1 MIHSHALYRSLRSL
15 LMALS
20 VILLG
25 SAALAQD
32 AIDAPAQL
40 RQAEADI
47 RLIGRQAEAKS
58 SDADRAVLRARI
70 STTRQSALAATEQ
83 LSSQLA
89 AVDARIAELG
99 PKVAATG
106 EAPEVATQRM
116 SLAAERLSIDAMV
129 KRARLLDLEAEQL
142 AASMQ
147 RQDAEQFSARMSRR
161 VASPL
166 LPSFWA
172 AVLRSFDADVAR
184 IKRFFAEAEPEA
196 GRATIAGGYAIAALC
211 LVVALLLIGPA
222 RRFGLRLGQRYL
234 ISDAPGNRLRRS
246 AYALWAVLVRT
257 LAPLLAAVLLVIGA
271 GAANLLP
278 TNWNG
283 LLQAFVST
291 TGFCALVAALF
302 GAVLM
307 RSQPSWRIAP
317 ISDEVASRLRPLTL
331 ILVGITFVTSML
343 EAFNTAVGASTAA
356 LGASQA
362 VEAAVSLLLIGGAL
376 VAFGRLRA
384 SEADR
389 EEGVVSHPGL
399 SALALLLW
407 IVVLAAGLGLAIG
420 YVEFAR
426 FLVNMIVWAGVVAAS
441 TYLLMNAFDDG
452 VTAVFN
458 REGRLGQ
465 TLVRGVGVR
474 GSAIDQFGVLL
485 SGTLRLILALISFV
499 ILIAPFG
506 AGSGI
511 VSTVETIAS
520 ISDGISVGGVM
531 ISPGTIIRGVLVL
544 LVGLAL
550 VRGFIGWLERRY
562 LPATDLDGSGRNS
575 VSLIAR
581 YVGIALAA
589 IWALASL
596 GIGVERIALLLSA
609 LSVGIGF
616 GLQAITQNFVSG
628 LILLAERPIKIGD
641 LIKVGNDEG
650 DVKRINV
657 RSTELTLA
665 DHSTLIIP
673 NSELITKPVL
683 NKTLASPLG
692 RVQIQFAVPIEAD
705 AAAVE
710 RILRDAYAAEGAI
723 LGDPAP
729 SVFIDSIADG
739 KMVFNS
745 FAHVTG
751 PRAVYS
757 ARSAVLKTL
766 LGRLREEKIEIGTA
780 PQRLELVQPSEEP
793 GGRPAHPDEALR
805 RT

>member
-1 MIHSHALYRSLRSL
+1 MIHSRTFHSILCAL
-15 LMALS
+15 MTA
-20 VILLG
+20 LG
-25 SAALAQD
+25 SVAVAQGSVD
-32 AIDAPAQL
+32 ASHQL

-47 RLIGRQAEAKS
+47 RIIGREAETEKG
-58 SDADRAVLRARI
+58 DADRAVLRARV

-99 PKVAATG
+99 PKTGTG
-106 EAPEVATQRM
+106 EAPEVARQRA
-116 SLAAERLSIDAMV
+116 SLAAERLGIDAMV

-166 LPSFWA
+166 SPGFWSS
-172 AVLRSFDADVAR
+172 VLRSFDADVAR
-184 IKRFFAEAEPEA
+184 IKRFFAEGNPKA
-196 GRATIAGGYAIAALC
+196 GRTAIAGEQLLAVLC
-211 LVVALLLIGPA
+211 LVVALLLIVPV
-222 RRFGLRLGQRYL
+222 RRVALRLGQRYL
-234 ISDAPGNRLRRS
+234 ISDTPGNRLRRS
-246 AYALWAVLVRT
+246 AYALWAVLVRS
-257 LAPLLAAVLLVIGA
+257 LVPFLAALLLVVAVGVA
-271 GAANLLP
+271 HLLP
-278 TNWNG
+278 ANWKG
-283 LLQAFVST
+283 LLEAFVST

-317 ISDEVASRLRPLTL
+317 ISDEVANRLRPLTL
-331 ILVGITFVTSML
+331 ILVGITFVTSMI
-343 EAFNTAVGASTAA
+343 EAFNGAVGASSAA
-356 LGASQA
+356 LAASQA
-362 VEAAVSLLLIGGAL
+362 VEAAVSLFLIGGAL

-389 EEGVVSHPGL
+389 EEGIVTHPGL
-399 SALALLLW
+399 SALALMLW
-407 IVVLAAGLGLAIG
+407 IVVLAATAGLALG

-426 FLVNMIVWAGVVAAS
+426 FLVNMIVWAGVVAAA
-441 TYLLMNAFDDG
+441 TYLLMNALDDG
-452 VTAVFN
+452 VTALFN

-474 GSAIDQFGVLL
+474 ASAIDQFGVLL
-485 SGTLRLILALISFV
+485 SGTLRLILILISFV
-499 ILIAPFG
+499 VLIAPFG

-520 ISDGISVGGVM
+520 FAEGISVGGVM
-531 ISPGTIIRGVLVL
+531 VSPGTIIRGILVL

-575 VSLIAR
+575 VSLVAR

-596 GIGVERIALLLSA
+596 GIGIERIALLLSA

-673 NSELITKPVL
+673 NSELITKSVL

-710 RILRDAYAAEGAI
+710 RILRDVFAADGAI
-723 LGDPAP
+723 LADPAP

-751 PRAVYS
+751 PRAAYS
-757 ARSAVLKTL
+757 ARSSVLKAL
-766 LGRLREEKIEIGTA
+766 LGRLREEEIEIGTA
-780 PQRLELVQPSEEP
+780 PQRLELVQPSEERGEGGASRRP
-793 GGRPAHPDEALR
+793 GERP
-805 RT
+805 